1 MSISGDY
8 PLYAHCCAQKRFG
21 AILREYFSLEANDR
35 VRVCNA
41 KSHLY
46 TLIQKNQY
54 SLILGSGEEC
64 GRVSE
69 FFLQNFGGGNIKE
82 SEYFPQL
89 YSNC

>member
-1 MSISGDY
+1 MRTRQCETIYLGIWIR
-8 PLYAHCCAQKRFG
+8 PALAVFRPQ
-21 AILREYFSLEANDR
+21 E
-35 VRVCNA
+35 
-41 KSHLY
+41 
-46 TLIQKNQY
+46 
-54 SLILGSGEEC
+54 GSGEEC